1 MTSTIHAVTFDCHDA
16 LKLAQF
22 WSAVVDQP
30 IDQGQPEPSRF
41 FASIGRS
48 GETSETSETSET
60 GGTLPMMFIA
70 VPEDKTIKNRV
81 HLDLGTTDRP
91 AEVERLT
98 ALGATVVH
106 EKDEWGLQWTT
117 LTDPEGNEFCVA
129 QEN

>member
-1 MTSTIHAVTFDCHDA
+1 MTSTVHAVTFDCYDA
-16 LKLAQF
+16 LKVAQF
-22 WSAVVDQP
+22 WSAVVDKP

-41 FASIGRS
+41 FASIGRT
-48 GETSETSETSET
+48 GET
-60 GGTLPMMFIA
+60 GGTVPMMFIA

-91 AEVERLT
+91 AEVERLV

-106 EKDEWGLQWTT
+106 EKDEWGIQWTT
-117 LTDPEGNEFCVA
+117 LTDPEGNEFCIA